1 MLPSL
6 LNIVIPIA
14 FFAGALYALNRLK
27 NDSEL
32 VVMWA
37 AGFSRL
43 QIAIPILLA
52 SLVAVAGTYA
62 CNMYLA
68 PLGQRTMKD
77 RVFDIRTDI
86 GAAILR
92 EGTFTTPS
100 EALTV
105 FLREMDNNGEIRGL
119 LVHDTSDP
127 QRPITYIAQR
137 GVLAQTEDG
146 ARLIML
152 DGDIE
157 QPEDKGSRLSTLKF
171 DQYVLNLDQYASA
184 ERTSLRDTS
193 ERYLTELL
201 HPDVAAGPG
210 AQRRINSYIA
220 EAHSR
225 LASPLYCIVFA
236 LIALAATCK
245 GRETRAGY
253 ALRLLAAAFAGLGLR
268 LIGYSLQGVAA
279 DHPVMNLAL
288 YGVPLMGAIAATI
301 SIADV
306 PLWLRRSIPLYPAA
320 EPAE

>member
-1 MLPSL
+1 
-6 LNIVIPIA
+6 
-14 FFAGALYALNRLK
+14 
-27 NDSEL
+27 
-32 VVMWA
+32 
-37 AGFSRL
+37 
-43 QIAIPILLA
+43 
-52 SLVAVAGTYA
+52 
-62 CNMYLA
+62 MYLS

-152 DGDIE
+152 DGNIE
-157 QPEDKGSRLSTLKF
+157 QPEDKGQRLSTLKF

-193 ERYLTELL
+193 ERYLPELL
-201 HPDVAAGPG
+201 HPDVPAGPG
-210 AQRRINSYIA
+210 AQRRANSYIS

-225 LASPLYCIVFA
+225 LSSLYCIVFA

-245 GRETRAGY
+245 GGACRA
-253 ALRLLAAAFAGLGLR
+253 R
-268 LIGYSLQGVAA
+268 
-279 DHPVMNLAL
+279 
-288 YGVPLMGAIAATI
+288 AI
-301 SIADV
+301 
-306 PLWLRRSIPLYPAA
+306 RSGF
-320 EPAE
+320 